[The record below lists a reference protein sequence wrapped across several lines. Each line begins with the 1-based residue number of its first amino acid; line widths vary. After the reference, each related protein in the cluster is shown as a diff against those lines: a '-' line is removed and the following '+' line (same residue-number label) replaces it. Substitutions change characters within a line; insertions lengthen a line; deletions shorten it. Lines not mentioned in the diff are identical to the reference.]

1 LEVISVFDFN
11 LKCKLHQLV
20 VKSLEKRFRAFQF
33 FYDSPWTDKIVVE
46 KIRIFGS
53 IGEKM
58 FGSAFGF
65 EFAKRVKIRRLSDE
79 RLIDLVWSD
88 DSVGLGGLK

>member
-1 LEVISVFDFN
+1 
-11 LKCKLHQLV
+11 
-20 VKSLEKRFRAFQF
+20 
-33 FYDSPWTDKIVVE
+33 
-46 KIRIFGS
+46 
-53 IGEKM
+53 M

-88 DSVGLGGLK
+88 DSVGLGGFKWLGLLIVGVHGIQRELLEVESS